1 MINIHLGKY
10 IKTYLKNNQ
19 GFSLMEVLISM
30 IIFGVIFIFLAQV
43 AVTTSKLNIE
53 YSKRIQINTSIANF
67 TEYLENDLKN
77 AEKVGSDIS
86 TQYNCSADSCYVL
99 YKNRSDFTLTLYQ
112 WRVESLT
119 GTDPIQYTIKKY
131 LVESNGDRVEKYSLP
146 ENIYLINNL
155 IFTSISLP
163 TQKNSILGYNVRL
176 EISATDTIKEVNG
189 ANVEDRQIYKN
200 FLKTFFVSRPKV

>member
-1 MINIHLGKY
+1 MILTNS
-10 IKTYLKNNQ
+10 T
-19 GFSLMEVLISM
+19 
-30 IIFGVIFIFLAQV
+30 
-43 AVTTSKLNIE
+43 
-53 YSKRIQINTSIANF
+53 QINTSIANF

-119 GTDPIQYTIKKY
+119 GTNPIQYTIKKY
-131 LVESNGDRVEKYSLP
+131 LIESNGNRVEKYSLP